1 MTDKVRVLVVD
12 DKETTCDGLKAILEG
27 SRDIEVISQASNGLE
42 ALKLVEESQPDVVL
56 MDVRMPVMDGIEATR
71 RIKESW
77 PDIKVIIL
85 SMYSTY
91 KEQSINAGADHF
103 LVKGV
108 KTGSLTDDI
117 KEVGITG

>member
-12 DKETTCDGLKAILEG
+12 DKETTCDGLKANLEVT
-27 SRDIEVISQASNGLE
+27 RDIEVISQASNGLE
-42 ALKLVEESQPDVVL
+42 ALTVIEESLPDVVL

-91 KEQSINAGADHF
+91 KEQSLKAGADHF

-108 KTGSLTDDI
+108 NTESLADDI
-117 KEVGITG
+117 KEVVISG